1 MRNYASFAIG
11 AVVLLAPF
19 AASSHFFLLGPTNML
34 VQNNLGD
41 PQKLAPCGGRSDD
54 PGTPTNAITEKR
66 GGDMLH
72 IKIQETVFH
81 PGHYRVALAVNSIA
95 ELPPDPET
103 TTRASPRGPISVS
116 AKIDPNPKAP
126 VLADGLFVH
135 TERPAPGSFHEA
147 DIRLPNINCDK
158 CTLQIIFWMGE
169 HALNRDGDYSYH
181 HCASLKITSNP
192 ALPIDTTWPGQSSAS
207 R

>member
-1 MRNYASFAIG
+1 MRNSAGLAVG
-11 AVVLLAPF
+11 AVVLLASS
-19 AASSHFFLLGPTNML
+19 AASPHFVLMEPTNML
-34 VQNNLGD
+34 IQNELGD
-41 PQKLAPCGGRSDD
+41 PQKLAPCGGRSND
-54 PGTPTNAITEKR
+54 PGSPTNAITEAR
-66 GGDMLH
+66 GGDLLH
-72 IKIQETVFH
+72 IKIREAIFH
-81 PGHYRVALAVNSIA
+81 PGHYRVALAVNSIV

-103 TTRASPRGPISVS
+103 TTRESPRGPLSVA
-116 AKIDPNPKAP
+116 AKIDPNPKPP

-147 DIRLPNINCDK
+147 DIRLPNINCEK

-181 HCASLKITSNP
+181 HCANLKITSNP
-192 ALPIDTTWPGQSSAS
+192 ALAIDMTWPGQSSAS